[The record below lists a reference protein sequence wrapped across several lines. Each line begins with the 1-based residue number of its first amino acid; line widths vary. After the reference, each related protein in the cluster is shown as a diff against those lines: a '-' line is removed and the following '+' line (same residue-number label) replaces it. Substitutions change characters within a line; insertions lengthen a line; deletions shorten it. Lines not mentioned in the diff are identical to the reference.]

1 MDADQ
6 ITTAKA
12 KIKEAIADACAK
24 ALIDIASYTSMAPSH
39 PYASHED
46 VERAITTSRAA
57 QDAVSTIKS
66 DALIKID
73 NIAKEMQTDNL

>member
-12 KIKEAIADACAK
+12 KIKETIADACAK
-24 ALIDIASYTSMAPSH
+24 ALIDIDSYTGMATSH
-39 PYASHED
+39 PYASPED
-46 VERAITTSRAA
+46 VERAIMTSRAA

-66 DALIKID
+66 DALINID